1 MHIQKVNEISGAQI
15 LIESIK
21 AESVELIFGYPGGA
35 VLPIYDVLYDANI
48 RHILTRH
55 EQGAIHAAEGYA
67 RISGKPGVVIATS
80 GPGATNLITGL
91 ANAMMDSTPLVVF
104 TGQVGTATIGTDA
117 FQEADIIGLT
127 MPVTKHNY
135 QVRDASDIPRIVKEA
150 FHIATTGRPGP
161 VVIDLPR
168 DVVQTRTTKKIEEKV
183 LYLPGYQPTYE
194 PNHGQIEKLVNAIK
208 NSKKPV
214 ILSGGGVLIS
224 RAAKELTDFAD
235 KHKIPVV
242 NTLLG
247 LGSFP
252 ATHELF
258 LGMGGMHGTYA
269 ANNAM
274 FECDLLISIGARFD
288 DRLTCN
294 TNSFAKNA
302 VIVHI
307 DIDPAEIG
315 KIIKT
320 DIPIVG
326 DAKRALNS
334 LLNAN
339 FEYECNQEWL
349 DKLMLKKTKYP
360 LWYTEQGT
368 ALRPQRVVET
378 IHKYSDENTI
388 VASDV
393 GQNQMF
399 AAQFYKHDFPHK
411 WVSSGGLGT
420 MGFGLPSAI
429 GAQFADPDATVI
441 AILGDGGFQMT
452 IQELGVIQEYGL
464 PLKIF
469 ILNNNAL
476 GMVRQ
481 WQESFY
487 NKRYSNS
494 ILESQPNF
502 SKVAEAYGIHS
513 VTINNPENVETEIQ
527 LALAHNGPIVV
538 DCRVTQYEKV
548 LPMVPPGR
556 GINEME
562 GIANEADNYSNSV
575 K

>member
-67 RISGKPGVVIATS
+67 RISGRPGVVIATS

-135 QVRDASDIPRIVKEA
+135 QVRDARDIPRIVKEA

-168 DVVQTRTTKKIEEKV
+168 DIVQTKTKKNEEKV

-194 PNHGQIEKLVNAIK
+194 PNQGQIEKLINAIK
-208 NSKKPV
+208 RSKKPV

-224 RAAKELTDFAD
+224 RAAKELTNFAD
-235 KHKIPVV
+235 KYKIPVV
-242 NTLLG
+242 TTLLG
-247 LGSFP
+247 LGTFP
-252 ATHELF
+252 ASHDLF
-258 LGMGGMHGTYA
+258 LGMGGMHGTFA
-269 ANNAM
+269 ANSAM

-339 FEYECNQEWL
+339 FEYECNKDWL
-349 DKLMLKKTKYP
+349 DNLMSKKSNYP
-360 LWYTEQGT
+360 LWYTEEDNL
-368 ALRPQRVVET
+368 LRPQRVVET

-429 GAQFADPDATVI
+429 GAQFADPEATVI

-494 ILESQPNF
+494 LLESQPNF

-513 VTINNPENVETEIQ
+513 MTINNSNNVEAEIQ
-527 LALAHNGPIVV
+527 LALAYKGPIVV

-562 GIANEADNYSNSV
+562 GIANEADNYSNSI

>member
-67 RISGKPGVVIATS
+67 RISGRPGVVIATS

-135 QVRDASDIPRIVKEA
+135 QVRDARDIPRIVKEA

-168 DVVQTRTTKKIEEKV
+168 DIVQTKTKKNEEKV

-194 PNHGQIEKLVNAIK
+194 PNQGQIEKLINAIK
-208 NSKKPV
+208 NSKQPV

-224 RAAKELTDFAD
+224 RAAKELTNFAD

-242 NTLLG
+242 TTLLG

-258 LGMGGMHGTYA
+258 LGMGGMHGTFA
-269 ANNAM
+269 ANSAM
-274 FECDLLISIGARFD
+274 FECDLLISFGARFD

-339 FEYECNQEWL
+339 FDYECNHEWL
-349 DKLMLKKTKYP
+349 DKLMSKKSNYP
-360 LWYTEQGT
+360 LWYTEDNN
-368 ALRPQRVVET
+368 AIRPQRVVET

-429 GAQFADPDATVI
+429 GAQFADPDATVV

-494 ILESQPNF
+494 LLESQPNF
-502 SKVAEAYGIHS
+502 SKVAEAYGINS
-513 VTINNPENVETEIQ
+513 MTINNPESVETEIQ
-527 LALAHNGPIVV
+527 LALAYKGPIVV

-562 GIANEADNYSNSV
+562 GIANEADNYSNSI